1 MMTTAHNHHAPAP
14 TPGHRHDSKTDKRE
28 SWLIWYSLIV
38 GGLLWVIGIALSGH
52 PVIYTVIVTLT
63 VAILWVLQLIGE
75 AYRIR
80 VLERIPTRGALGVAL
95 VVLMIGLAAW
105 MIGKLTGTVLVDF
118 NATLAKAFGGFGIVI
133 PLTSGAIAILA
144 SIGLLLAVCYRA
156 RRWLVVCL
164 VAFGFVIMFMTQQAV
179 GIAKTPYEQRQEVC
193 KTRAAEFP
201 ADCQ

>member
-14 TPGHRHDSKTDKRE
+14 TPSHRHDSKTDKRE
-28 SWLIWYSLIV
+28 SWPIWYSLIV
-38 GGLLWVIGIALSGH
+38 GGLLWVVGIALSGH
-52 PVIYTVIVTLT
+52 PVIYTVIVTIT
-63 VAILWVLQLIGE
+63 IAILWLLQFIGE

-95 VVLMIGLAAW
+95 VVAITGFVAW
-105 MIGKLTGTVLVDF
+105 AIGKLTDTMLVDF
-118 NATLAKAFGGFGIVI
+118 TAALTKMTGILIPIISFG
-133 PLTSGAIAILA
+133 IAILA

-156 RRWLVVCL
+156 RHWLVVCL
-164 VAFGFVIMFMTQQAV
+164 VAFGVVVIFMTQQAV
-179 GIAKTPYEQRQEVC
+179 GVAKTPYEQRQEVC

>member
-14 TPGHRHDSKTDKRE
+14 TPSHRHDSKTDKRE
-28 SWLIWYSLIV
+28 SWPIWYSLIV
-38 GGLLWVIGIALSGH
+38 GGILLVLGAALSGH
-52 PVIYTVIVTLT
+52 PLVYALIVTLT

-80 VLERIPTRGALGVAL
+80 VLERIPTRGALGAAL
-95 VVLMIGLAAW
+95 AVLIIGLAAW
-105 MIGKLTGTVLVDF
+105 GTGKLTGTMLVDF
-118 NATLAKAFGGFGIVI
+118 TAALTKMTGILIPIISFG
-133 PLTSGAIAILA
+133 IAILA

-156 RRWLVVCL
+156 RRWMVVCL
-164 VAFGFVIMFMTQQAV
+164 VAFGFVIMLMTQQAV
-179 GIAKTPYEQRQEVC
+179 GVAKTPYEQRQEVC